1 MPEQNF
7 EKAEDYSLEQNF
19 CRIFGI
25 SESFQVAWA
34 TNSNSEY
41 RLIRSW

>member
-1 MPEQNF
+1 MLNFMPEQNF

-25 SESFQVAWA
+25 S
-34 TNSNSEY
+34 
-41 RLIRSW
+41 